1 MITLDTIDA
10 LARPHCLAV
19 FGALHPGAEDGA
31 PGGTG
36 TIVLIGP
43 SEPGFW
49 PLLTASGEWRDG
61 APDPVDRWS
70 KRVIGA
76 LAEGLGGTAIFPSDG
91 PPYAPFFRWALVSGR
106 AWASPVGMLVHA
118 EAGLMISFRGAV
130 RIAGAH
136 LPLPRP
142 APNPCESCAERPCRT
157 ACPVDALSPG
167 GYAVA
172 ACRAYLETPP
182 GADCLS
188 RGCAAR
194 RACPVSRSY
203 GRLEAQS
210 AFHMRAFR

>member
-49 PLLTASGEWRDG
+49 PLLTASGEWRDD

-76 LAEGLGGTAIFPSDG
+76 LASAWGGQPVFPSDG
-91 PPYAPFFRWALVSGR
+91 PPWPPFIAWALASGR
-106 AWASPVGMLVHA
+106 AFASPVGLLCH
-118 EAGLMISFRGAV
+118 ETQGLWCSFRGAV
-130 RIAGAH
+130 RLPGAVPASPGRDPCVSCAGQPCRAACPAGA
-136 LPLPRP
+136 L
-142 APNPCESCAERPCRT
+142 T
-157 ACPVDALSPG
+157 AA
-167 GYAVA
+167 GYDVA
-172 ACRAYLETPP
+172 GCHAFLDTVEGR
-182 GADCLS
+182 DCLE
-188 RGCAAR
+188 RGCAVR
-194 RACPVSRSY
+194 RACPVSARY
-203 GRLEAQS
+203 GRNEDQS
-210 AFHMRAFR
+210 RFHMRAFHRT